1 MRLTVSQ
8 KEYLEK
14 AVTTFQR
21 SIDLAGDYLTKRG
34 IGPKAAHAFRLGV
47 VGEELAGFE
56 QYVGRLAIPY
66 ITKTG
71 VIDIRFRAMGPEQP
85 KYLGMPGANTHLYN
99 VLAVL
104 TAGDNIAICEGEIDA
119 LTLHYNVGIPTVG
132 VAGANNWK
140 RHYGKILA
148 DFETV
153 YVFADGDQAGQDF
166 AKRMAKDLQGVRVIQ
181 MPEGEDVNSMYTAHG
196 ADWLRGRISNE

>member
-8 KEYLEK
+8 REYLEK

-104 TAGDNIAICEGEIDA
+104 TANDNIAICEGEIDA

-181 MPEGEDVNSMYTAHG
+181 MPEGEDVNSMYTTHG
-196 ADWLRGRISNE
+196 ADWLQGRISNE